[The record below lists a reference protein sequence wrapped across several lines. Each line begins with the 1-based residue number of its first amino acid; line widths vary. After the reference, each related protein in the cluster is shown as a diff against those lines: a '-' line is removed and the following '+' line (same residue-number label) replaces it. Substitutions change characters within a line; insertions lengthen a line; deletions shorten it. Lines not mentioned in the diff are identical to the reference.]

1 MDEPGGSDRN
11 KYLYN
16 QIVEQIEQM
25 IQRGELKVG
34 DRLPPERTLART
46 FRVSRNCIRQA
57 IQALSAKTIL
67 ESRRGDGTYVC
78 AADQGLLVSS
88 LAQAIQTQKDLLKD
102 IIEFRLLM
110 EPQIAYLAARNITRE
125 ELDRLKVIV
134 CDQERK
140 NLAGQED
147 VELDAA
153 FHLQLAEASKNRI
166 IHQVVST
173 MNEILN
179 ESRSEFLQTDGRR
192 RNSVIGHLK
201 IIDALEAGDPQRAF
215 QAMREHLLAVERSIF
230 GAHPGGAQT
239 SQAKG

>member
-1 MDEPGGSDRN
+1 MDESDVSGRS

-16 QIVEQIEQM
+16 EIVGQIEQM
-25 IQRGELKVG
+25 IQRGELKAG
-34 DRLPPERTLART
+34 DRLPPERSLART

-88 LAQAIQTQKDLLKD
+88 FAQAIQTQKELLKD
-102 IIEFRLLM
+102 IIEFRLLL
-110 EPQIAYLAARNITRE
+110 EPQIAHLAAKNITRE
-125 ELDRLKVIV
+125 ELDHLKVIV

-147 VELDAA
+147 AELDAA

-166 IHQVVST
+166 IHQVVNT
-173 MNEILN
+173 MNDILN
-179 ESRSEFLQTDGRR
+179 ESRCEFLQSDSRR
-192 RNSVIGHLK
+192 KTSVIGHLK
-201 IIDALEAGDPQRAF
+201 IIDALEAGDPEGAF
-215 QAMREHLLAVERSIF
+215 RAMREHLLTVERTIF
-230 GAHPGGAQT
+230 GSNDGDEQT
-239 SQAKG
+239 RQAKV

>member
-1 MDEPGGSDRN
+1 MDESGVSGRS
-11 KYLYN
+11 KYLYSE
-16 QIVEQIEQM
+16 IVGQIEQM
-25 IQRGELKVG
+25 IQRGELKIG
-34 DRLPPERTLART
+34 DRLPPERSLART

-67 ESRRGDGTYVC
+67 ESRRGAGTYVC

-88 LAQAIQTQKDLLKD
+88 FAQAIQTQKDLIKD

-110 EPQIAYLAARNITRE
+110 EPQIAYLAAKNITRE

-147 VELDAA
+147 AELDAA
-153 FHLQLAEASKNRI
+153 FHLRLAEASKNRI
-166 IHQVVST
+166 INQVVST

-179 ESRSEFLQTDGRR
+179 ESRSEFLQSDRR
-192 RNSVIGHLK
+192 RRSSVVGHLK
-201 IIDALEAGDPQRAF
+201 IIDALEAGDPERAF

-230 GAHPGGAQT
+230 GSNPGVQQT
-239 SQAKG
+239 SRASD